1 MTFNYYY
8 VIKPSAL
15 KMANTLAHK
24 YKVPDDPHQIRQHW
38 VALAQQRGGLGTCEA

>member
-15 KMANTLAHK
+15 NTANALVHQ
-24 YKVPDDPHQIRQHW
+24 YKVPDDPNELRQYW
-38 VALAQQRGGLGTCEA
+38 VALAQKNGGLGVQDV